1 MRAAG
6 CRRRSRVNARGGG
19 GGGGPDERC
28 PAVRAHDAVE
38 GDLDRS
44 GVGAQTDL
52 EQLER
57 RLLRGPDQIRSFI
70 AGFSRRQ
77 TEYVLGLA
85 CGEEVGHEAVR
96 ARLDDLDVDAQRTRR
111 RAAGWPHQ
119 ADRPSGAIAQ

>member
-57 RLLRGPDQIRSFI
+57 RLLGRPDQVGGFV
-70 AGFSRRQ
+70 AGLAGGE
-77 TEYVLGLA
+77 TEDVLGFA

-96 ARLDDLDVDAQRTRR
+96 ERLDDLDVDAQRTRR